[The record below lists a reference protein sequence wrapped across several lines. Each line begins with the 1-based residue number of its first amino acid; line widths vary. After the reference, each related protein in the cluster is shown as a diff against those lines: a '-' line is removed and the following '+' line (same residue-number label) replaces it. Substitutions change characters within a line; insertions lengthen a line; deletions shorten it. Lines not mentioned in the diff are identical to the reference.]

1 MFGCVK
7 MTQRKLTALSAMC
20 FIIFLGVCVLMLRA
34 AAPDTVELNGDA
46 YSLIA
51 EDEDDAARFLEAAG
65 YEVGEL
71 VSDSEITV
79 PKTWNSVYT
88 AYNELQLSQG
98 LDLTPYK
105 GRPAR
110 RLVYSV
116 DDSGSYAE
124 LLISDSRIIA
134 AHLSSM
140 EYDDSL
146 KRLIG

>member
-79 PKTWNSVYT
+79 ADLKGKRIAVPQRGKVPDWTLRLALKN
-88 AYNELQLSQG
+88 NG
-98 LDLTPYK
+98 LEIEE
-105 GRPAR
+105 
-110 RLVYSV
+110 V
-116 DDSGSYAE
+116 
-124 LLISDSRIIA
+124 
-134 AHLSSM
+134 
-140 EYDDSL
+140 
-146 KRLIG
+146 